1 MKRRLASLI
10 LVLIIPV
17 LCFAQIKTT
26 ISEIASNPDKFHG
39 KVVEV
44 EGKVMFVKFKTS
56 KRGNPYTVFELTD
69 GKNYVSV
76 FSFGTLPVKEG
87 DKVRVIG
94 TYQKVKYVGRYVFYN
109 EIDATNG
116 RVEKK

>member
-1 MKRRLASLI
+1 MKRKLTFLLI
-10 LVLIIPV
+10 VWIIPV
-17 LCFAQIKTT
+17 LCLAQIKIT

-76 FSFGTLPVKEG
+76 FSFGTLPVEEG
-87 DKVRVIG
+87 NKVRVIG
-94 TYQKVKYVGRYVFYN
+94 TYHKVKYVGRYVFYN

-116 RVEKK
+116 KVERK